1 MPSMVKSKLFHAQQN
16 ASESAFE
23 AGHDGVQDRPIGQ
36 VRDEQSI
43 TKDFFSTS
51 NSYRSC
57 CL

>member
-1 MPSMVKSKLFHAQQN
+1 MVKSKLFHAQQN